1 MESKSGRIKICVK
14 RLRDGTQ
21 FSVGVSKYTSGKKLK
36 QMIRDLFDA
45 KFERLM
51 FGEKDLEA
59 NELWADGVEN
69 ESQLWLVDHG
79 VWPKRPD
86 EFYLV

>member
-1 MESKSGRIKICVK
+1 
-14 RLRDGTQ
+14 
-21 FSVGVSKYTSGKKLK
+21 
-36 QMIRDLFDA
+36 MIRDLFDA

-59 NELWADGVEN
+59 NELWAYGVEN

-86 EFYLV
+86 EFYLVE